1 MTLEKKITTP
11 RDLCQVKIYFSNK
24 LKEVKQINYYLI
36 KNEYED
42 LLHPKPKPKIQKSKS
57 EKIKETQNESINQ
70 YKTSVSFSNSK
81 NKTNDTSFVKKN
93 IMGKYNNI
101 KPPKKKKSEYFIK
114 PKNQEFSLLFNYFEV
129 MKYIIKY
136 SDKYRNVGTFG
147 KIIKIIYQYLSTTL
161 ILILNYFLLKD
172 YEFSLFY
179 MFISIL
185 YINENNIYDIVLKL
199 KMYSAMVFLLLFED
213 FIYKIGL
220 YYLNNFTIFY
230 NILIGIRT
238 IYTIFVLGNELTL
251 NAILSRILW
260 TMSLGNLLIK

>member
-1 MTLEKKITTP
+1 
-11 RDLCQVKIYFSNK
+11 
-24 LKEVKQINYYLI
+24 
-36 KNEYED
+36 
-42 LLHPKPKPKIQKSKS
+42 
-57 EKIKETQNESINQ
+57 
-70 YKTSVSFSNSK
+70 
-81 NKTNDTSFVKKN
+81 
-93 IMGKYNNI
+93 
-101 KPPKKKKSEYFIK
+101 
-114 PKNQEFSLLFNYFEV
+114 
-129 MKYIIKY
+129 
-136 SDKYRNVGTFG
+136 
-147 KIIKIIYQYLSTTL
+147 
-161 ILILNYFLLKD
+161 
-172 YEFSLFY
+172 

>member
-1 MTLEKKITTP
+1 
-11 RDLCQVKIYFSNK
+11 
-24 LKEVKQINYYLI
+24 
-36 KNEYED
+36 
-42 LLHPKPKPKIQKSKS
+42 
-57 EKIKETQNESINQ
+57 
-70 YKTSVSFSNSK
+70 
-81 NKTNDTSFVKKN
+81 
-93 IMGKYNNI
+93 
-101 KPPKKKKSEYFIK
+101 
-114 PKNQEFSLLFNYFEV
+114 

>member
-1 MTLEKKITTP
+1 
-11 RDLCQVKIYFSNK
+11 
-24 LKEVKQINYYLI
+24 
-36 KNEYED
+36 
-42 LLHPKPKPKIQKSKS
+42 
-57 EKIKETQNESINQ
+57 
-70 YKTSVSFSNSK
+70 
-81 NKTNDTSFVKKN
+81 
-93 IMGKYNNI
+93 MGKYNNI